1 MDHHKT
7 VHLLTT
13 LSGGVDPVTGQPLPA
28 DHLCQHPDVVRALFH
43 ALRLIE
49 GVPAPTPLEPA
60 PAPAAESAAEIG
72 PEAAAPAPRKRR
84 RESPGNAGK
93 PWSAD
98 EDTRLAA
105 GFDAG
110 RDPASLAA
118 DLGRS
123 PFAVEVRLAK
133 LGRLPAPERTRY
145 AFSTATA
152 SVPSAAGEPARPYL
166 ALAA

>member
-28 DHLCQHPDVVRALFH
+28 DHPCQHPDGVRALFH
-43 ALRLIE
+43 ALRLLE
-49 GVPAPTPLEPA
+49 EATAATAPQTA
-60 PAPAAESAAEIG
+60 PAPAAQAAAE
-72 PEAAAPAPRKRR
+72 AAAPRKRR

-98 EDTRLAA
+98 EDARLAD

-123 PFAVEVRLAK
+123 AFAVEVRLAK

-145 AFSTATA
+145 AFSAATATT
-152 SVPSAAGEPARPYL
+152 PPAAGEPAPPYL

>member
-7 VHLLTT
+7 IHLLAT
-13 LSGGVDPVTGQPLPA
+13 LSGGVDPVSGQPLPA

-49 GVPAPTPLEPA
+49 G
-60 PAPAAESAAEIG
+60 APAAAAPETAPATSAASAAEI
-72 PEAAAPAPRKRR
+72 PAETAAPAPRKRR
-84 RESPGNAGK
+84 REAPGNAGK
-93 PWSAD
+93 PWSTE
-98 EDTRLAA
+98 EDSQLAA

-145 AFSTATA
+145 AFSAATA
-152 SVPSAAGEPARPYL
+152 SAPSTAGEPARPYL